1 MTLSSGGLFTR
12 EKTAEWRVNT
22 LFYNF
27 LARCREKND
36 HLIFRG
42 IATNGAYHWSVTW
55 ILIMESCFQK
65 DIWGQGNLEIQTC
78 FYWVS
83 LEKLY
88 HVNELRFLQSASPYI
103 IFIIYI
109 QSISL
114 CALKAKTIKTTSYN
128 LIFFSVDLLAK
139 VVISRKRMTLPAWP
153 WRLSENGDKIFF
165 LVFFNLILWNATLPV
180 FMKYCS

>member
-42 IATNGAYHWSVTW
+42 IATNGAYHWSVMWT
-55 ILIMESCFQK
+55 LIMESYFQK
-65 DIWGQGNLEIQTC
+65 DIWGQGNLEIKTC

-88 HVNELRFLQSASPYI
+88 HVNKLRFLQSTSPYI

-114 CALKAKTIKTTSYN
+114 YALKAIKTIKTTSYN
-128 LIFFSVDLLAK
+128 VIYLLAI
-139 VVISRKRMTLPAWP
+139 VGNQSEENDFNCVTLTSLRK
-153 WRLSENGDKIFF
+153 WRQNIFSC
-165 LVFFNLILWNATLPV
+165 IL
-180 FMKYCS
+180 

>member
-1 MTLSSGGLFTR
+1 MQPFLNNSSYIGAAFLIIDTQ
-12 EKTAEWRVNT
+12 WRVNT

-42 IATNGAYHWSVTW
+42 IATNGAYHWSVMW

-65 DIWGQGNLEIQTC
+65 DIWGQGNLEIKTC

-88 HVNELRFLQSASPYI
+88 HVNKLRFLQSAPPYI

-128 LIFFSVDLLAK
+128 LIILCRRSFSQSFNQSEENDFNCVTLTSL
-139 VVISRKRMTLPAWP
+139 RK
-153 WRLSENGDKIFF
+153 WRQNIFSC
-165 LVFFNLILWNATLPV
+165 IL
-180 FMKYCS
+180 